1 MVILKRNKPQ
11 PPPQQPIPYAQYYSE
26 KKEDTNNTQAVQ
38 EQAKEEPVRN
48 VRGTIVNNYKVGY
61 KDWTFV
67 IKETDVLN
75 IEALESPQD
84 EIMFYAFKKNDLRK
98 VNKLQSQI
106 DQAESDTNLSNQN
119 NMPDSDSK
127 YNKKGK
133 GRK

>member
-1 MVILKRNKPQ
+1 MLRGNKRQ

-26 KKEDTNNTQAVQ
+26 KKEESNNNTPAVQ

-106 DQAESDTNLSNQN
+106 DQVDSDTNLSNQN